1 MDEIRCP
8 LAMVDKLWCV
18 EFNVDT
24 VPSDSVLAESVGC
37 TCKLSGSV
45 SISVTGGVVWFMWGS
60 MASLC
65 SSINRFT

>member
-1 MDEIRCP
+1 MDEIGCP
-8 LAMVDKLWCV
+8 LVIVDKLWCV
-18 EFNVDT
+18 EFDVGT

-37 TCKLSGSV
+37 TCKLDDSV
-45 SISVTGGVVWFMWGS
+45 SISATGGVVWFMWGS